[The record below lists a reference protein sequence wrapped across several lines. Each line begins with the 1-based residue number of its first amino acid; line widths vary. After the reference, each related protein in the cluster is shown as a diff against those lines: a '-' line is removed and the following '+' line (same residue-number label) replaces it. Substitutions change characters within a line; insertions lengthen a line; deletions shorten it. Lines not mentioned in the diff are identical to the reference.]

1 MRQITASLPTPRH
14 RACKAGIGY
23 NAHILQARIPMLL
36 SIESSCDDSSI
47 AITEIDSRRLIFHHK
62 ISQDTAH
69 GYYGGVVPEI
79 ASRLHAKSLPE
90 ILEKLRDV
98 LGGFSCV
105 RGVAL
110 TTEPGLSVS
119 LIEGLM
125 MAKLLCLSLRI
136 PLISVNHLIGHF
148 YSLFI
153 NKPRA
158 IFPMSVLLVSGGHTQ
173 IVEAR
178 SEQDFVIIAQSL
190 DDSFGESFDKVAKM
204 LGLGYPGGPIIES
217 YAKSYMDSMAESSA
231 IDSGANISH
240 THRRD
245 SGLHAFPLP
254 LRDRVGFSFSGL
266 KNAARLLIESTIAQS
281 CLESTPKNTQHNP
294 AMPSDPSA
302 LSQEYK
308 SYICASFQEAA
319 IRHIAHQVERYFK
332 TSRDCGRVIGDFA
345 IVGGASSNAALR
357 SRVQELCDRF
367 GAKLHLAPLE
377 FCADNAAMI
386 GRAGIAEWE
395 AGRFVDVVSQEISP
409 RSTTQALRL
418 TPQA

>member
-1 MRQITASLPTPRH
+1 
-14 RACKAGIGY
+14 
-23 NAHILQARIPMLL
+23 MLL

-47 AITEIDSRRLIFHHK
+47 AITEIGSRQLIFHHK
-62 ISQDTAH
+62 ISQDAAH
-69 GYYGGVVPEI
+69 SCYGGVVPEI
-79 ASRLHAKSLPE
+79 ASRLHTKTLPE
-90 ILEKLRDV
+90 ILAKLRDT

-173 IVEAR
+173 ILEAR
-178 SEQDFVIIAQSL
+178 GEQDFTIIAQSL

-217 YAKSYMDSMAESSA
+217 YAKSHCALESTATLDSITKAPSAKISSVRGG
-231 IDSGANISH
+231 DSS
-240 THRRD
+240 
-245 SGLHAFPLP
+245 LHAFPLP

-281 CLESTPKNTQHNP
+281 RPESSAKG
-294 AMPSDPSA
+294 APSDPST
-302 LSQEYK
+302 LSQACK

-319 IRHIAHQVERYFK
+319 IRHITHQVERYFK
-332 TSRDCGRVIGDFA
+332 TSRDCGVGIRDFA
-345 IVGGASSNAALR
+345 IVGGASSNATLR
-357 SRVQELCDRF
+357 ARVQELCHRF
-367 GAKLHLAPLE
+367 GVQLHLASLE

-395 AGRFVDVVSQEISP
+395 AGRFADVMSQEISP
-409 RSTTQALRL
+409 RSTTPALRL
-418 TPQA
+418 AR